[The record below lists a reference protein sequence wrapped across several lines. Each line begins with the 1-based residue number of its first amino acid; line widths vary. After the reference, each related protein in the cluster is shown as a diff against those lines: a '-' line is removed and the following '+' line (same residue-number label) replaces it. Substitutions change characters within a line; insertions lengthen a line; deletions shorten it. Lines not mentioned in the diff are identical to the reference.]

1 MVTRLFKNESLC
13 DPGAN
18 EFIERA
24 RDMCGF
30 ALGMCSICSWLV
42 SQLPQLIV
50 NYKRKSAEAL
60 SPFFLAEWLLG
71 DTTNLLGA
79 LLKGD
84 QPQTVVFTAEYFI
97 CMDCILLI
105 QYIYYTS
112 MEKRRERVYTIPR
125 RRHRRHRRHHH
136 GEIEKR
142 EGAVGSADAV
152 MRDGESGSQE
162 TRGRGENVATTKNA
176 ILPTIGAIGM
186 GTVLVSYKRYDG
198 VTRLGSHQ
206 RHLAMAYVGSN
217 DGYVQVIGSVIGYT
231 SSVLY
236 LVSRASQIY
245 KNYKRKSAE
254 GLSASMF
261 FFAVAANLFYGAS
274 VILRS
279 RSGAEF
285 VSSLPWL
292 IGSLGTVALDFA
304 ILLQTLVFF
313 NTKGEAGVR
322 GGGDQLES
330 PLLLAA
336 QDDDVHHEHV

>member
-1 MVTRLFKNESLC
+1 MR
-13 DPGAN
+13 PGN
-18 EFIERA
+18 VCSA

-30 ALGMCSICSWLV
+30 ALGLCSICSWLV

-112 MEKRRERVYTIPR
+112 MEKRRERIYTIPR
-125 RRHRRHRRHHH
+125 RRHRLHRRHHH
-136 GEIEKR
+136 GGENETR
-142 EGAVGSADAV
+142 EGAGLSADAMV
-152 MRDGESGSQE
+152 RDGESGSQE
-162 TRGRGENVATTKNA
+162 TRERGEKVVTTTNG
-176 ILPTIGAIGM
+176 ILPTVGAVGM
-186 GTVLVSYKRYDG
+186 GTVLVSYKRHDG
-198 VTRLGSHQ
+198 VTRVGSHQ
-206 RHLAMAYVGSN
+206 RHLTMTYVGSN
-217 DGYVQVIGSVIGYT
+217 DGYVQVIGSAIGYT

-292 IGSLGTVALDFA
+292 IGSLGTVVLDFI

-313 NTKGEAGVR
+313 NPKGDAL
-322 GGGDQLES
+322 GGGNRLET
-330 PLLLAA
+330 PLL
-336 QDDDVHHEHV
+336 QDHDGIHHEHV

>member
-1 MVTRLFKNESLC
+1 MCLSDNVCS
-13 DPGAN
+13 
-18 EFIERA
+18 A

-30 ALGMCSICSWLV
+30 ALGLCSICSWLV
-42 SQLPQLIV
+42 SQLPQLII
-50 NYKRKSAEAL
+50 NYKRQSAEAL

-112 MEKRRERVYTIPR
+112 MEKRRERIYTIPR

-136 GEIEKR
+136 HGGDIERR
-142 EGAVGSADAV
+142 EGAAASADDAV
-152 MRDGESGSQE
+152 TPRNGESGDQE
-162 TRGRGENVATTKNA
+162 TARERGEKAVTSGNG

-186 GTVLVSYKRYDG
+186 GTVLVSYNRYDG
-198 VTRLGSHQ
+198 VPRLGSHQ
-206 RHLAMAYVGSN
+206 RRLAMAYVESS
-217 DGYVQVIGSVIGYT
+217 DGYVQVAGSVIGYT

-236 LVSRASQIY
+236 LVSRSSQIY

-292 IGSLGTVALDFA
+292 IGSLGTVALDFV

-313 NTKGEAGVR
+313 NPKGDAAVR
-322 GGGDQLES
+322 SGGEQLES
-330 PLLLAA
+330 PLLPAE
-336 QDDDVHHEHV
+336 QDHDVHHDNV

>member
-1 MVTRLFKNESLC
+1 
-13 DPGAN
+13 
-18 EFIERA
+18 
-24 RDMCGF
+24 MCGF
-30 ALGMCSICSWLV
+30 ALGLCSICSWLV

-50 NYKRKSAEAL
+50 NYKRQSAEAL

-71 DTTNLLGA
+71 DTANLLGA

-112 MEKRRERVYTIPR
+112 MEKRRERIYTIPR

-136 GEIEKR
+136 HHGGDIER
-142 EGAVGSADAV
+142 IEGALASANAV
-152 MRDGESGSQE
+152 TPRNGESGDQE
-162 TRGRGENVATTKNA
+162 TAGERGDKVVTSNNG

-198 VTRLGSHQ
+198 APRIGSHS
-206 RHLAMAYVGSN
+206 RRLAMAYVGSN

-245 KNYKRKSAE
+245 KNYKRKSAD

-292 IGSLGTVALDFA
+292 IGSLGTVALDFV

-313 NTKGEAGVR
+313 NPKGDAVVR
-322 GGGDQLES
+322 SGGDELES
-330 PLLLAA
+330 PLLPAA
-336 QDDDVHHEHV
+336 QDQDDVHHDNV